1 MEERSLKVV
10 DSNKTFFGKLSK
22 TLSKII
28 IPTKIGING
37 MVITMK
43 RNAMLKTYEAFSKEN
58 EDYEV
63 LNNPKNS
70 DVDKQKILSKKYKEA
85 YSIYLEAID
94 KYIMD
99 TVYKKV
105 KTNTASAFEK
115 DAMGNYYKIT
125 TLKEKEYTEYK
136 YQKQKYLIELDYESL
151 KLNAKGKA
159 LEKYKDFYVT
169 QMDSFYK
176 GILKNYSVK
185 LAECSRRLD
194 TSTDVY
200 NKIFDILDEY
210 INKILII
217 KLEDPNNGIEERVG
231 SELNRLDQFDIG
243 ELDSKD
249 YVEKNMLLLGISRQ
263 IFTHSLPLVAAEQCY
278 DKLLK
283 DIISIASSMHR
294 AKVDEEKQVAEQNLE
309 KAKLEAYNLLLDLLE
324 NYNIKLLSGKVYW
337 EKTEERESYK
347 KFYEEYEKAET
358 AREKEIL
365 FLRREI
371 TTLEEN
377 DENKNIIKFYKDRLV
392 SYGVMRKIK
401 DDCKTST
408 KYIRNK

>member
-37 MVITMK
+37 IVINLK
-43 RNAMLKTYEAFSKEN
+43 RNNMLKA
-58 EDYEV
+58 YEV

-85 YSIYLEAID
+85 YSLYLEAID

-194 TSTDVY
+194 NSTDVY

-231 SELNRLDQFDIG
+231 LELNRLDQFDIG
-243 ELDSKD
+243 KLDSKD

-278 DKLLK
+278 DKLLR
-283 DIISIASSMHR
+283 DIRKIIVITQD
-294 AKVDEEKQVAEQNLE
+294 K

-358 AREKEIL
+358 VREKEIL

-371 TTLEEN
+371 TALEEN
-377 DENKNIIKFYKDRLV
+377 DENKNIIKFYKNRLV
-392 SYGVMRKIK
+392 TYGVMRKIK
-401 DDCKTST
+401 DNCKTST

>member
-37 MVITMK
+37 IVINLK
-43 RNAMLKTYEAFSKEN
+43 RNNMLKA
-58 EDYEV
+58 YEV

-194 TSTDVY
+194 TSADVY

-283 DIISIASSMHR
+283 DIRKIIVMTQ
-294 AKVDEEKQVAEQNLE
+294 DE

>member
-37 MVITMK
+37 IVINLK
-43 RNAMLKTYEAFSKEN
+43 RNNMLKA
-58 EDYEV
+58 YEV

-243 ELDSKD
+243 KLDSKD

-283 DIISIASSMHR
+283 DIRKIIVMTQ
-294 AKVDEEKQVAEQNLE
+294 DE

>member
-37 MVITMK
+37 IVINLK
-43 RNAMLKTYEAFSKEN
+43 RNNMLKA
-58 EDYEV
+58 YEV

-185 LAECSRRLD
+185 LAECSKRLD

-283 DIISIASSMHR
+283 DIRKIIVMTQ
-294 AKVDEEKQVAEQNLE
+294 DE

>member
-1 MEERSLKVV
+1 MDEIKIKYKGDEISVQKG
-10 DSNKTFFGKLSK
+10 T
-22 TLSKII
+22 TL
-28 IPTKIGING
+28 
-37 MVITMK
+37 
-43 RNAMLKTYEAFSKEN
+43 LE
-58 EDYEV
+58 
-63 LNNPKNS
+63 
-70 DVDKQKILSKKYKEA
+70 LSKKYKEA
-85 YSIYLEAID
+85 YSLYLEAID

-194 TSTDVY
+194 NSTDVY

-231 SELNRLDQFDIG
+231 LELNRLDQFDIG

-278 DKLLK
+278 DKLLR
-283 DIISIASSMHR
+283 DIRKIIVITQD
-294 AKVDEEKQVAEQNLE
+294 K

-358 AREKEIL
+358 VREKEIL

-371 TTLEEN
+371 TALEEN
-377 DENKNIIKFYKDRLV
+377 DENKNIIKFYKNRLV
-392 SYGVMRKIK
+392 TYGVMRKIK
-401 DDCKTST
+401 DNCKTST

>member
-28 IPTKIGING
+28 IPTNIGING
-37 MVITMK
+37 IVINLK
-43 RNAMLKTYEAFSKEN
+43 RNNMLKA
-58 EDYEV
+58 YEV

-283 DIISIASSMHR
+283 DIRKIIVMTQ
-294 AKVDEEKQVAEQNLE
+294 DE

>member
-37 MVITMK
+37 IVINLK
-43 RNAMLKTYEAFSKEN
+43 RNNMLKA
-58 EDYEV
+58 YEV

-194 TSTDVY
+194 TSADVY

-278 DKLLK
+278 DKLLRDIRKIIVMTK
-283 DIISIASSMHR
+283 D
-294 AKVDEEKQVAEQNLE
+294 E
-309 KAKLEAYNLLLDLLE
+309 KAKLEAYSLLLDLLE
-324 NYNIKLLSGKVYW
+324 AYDIKLLSGKVYW

>member
-37 MVITMK
+37 IVINLK
-43 RNAMLKTYEAFSKEN
+43 RNNMLKA
-58 EDYEV
+58 YEV

-70 DVDKQKILSKKYKEA
+70 DVDNQKILSKKYKEA

-283 DIISIASSMHR
+283 DIRKIIVMTQ
-294 AKVDEEKQVAEQNLE
+294 DE

>member
-37 MVITMK
+37 IVINLK
-43 RNAMLKTYEAFSKEN
+43 RNNMLKA
-58 EDYEV
+58 YEV

-283 DIISIASSMHR
+283 DIRKIIVMTQ
-294 AKVDEEKQVAEQNLE
+294 DE

-377 DENKNIIKFYKDRLV
+377 YENKNIIKFYKDRLV

>member
-37 MVITMK
+37 IVINLK
-43 RNAMLKTYEAFSKEN
+43 RNNMLKA
-58 EDYEV
+58 YEV

-243 ELDSKD
+243 ELDLKD

-283 DIISIASSMHR
+283 DIRKIIVMTQ
-294 AKVDEEKQVAEQNLE
+294 DE